1 MMTPLGQ
8 YMQFYDG
15 CFNNIRSFE
24 KIQLQSTPKI
34 CLKPSHTIILRYP
47 DNKTKKSCDIGS
59 LKGIKVQRRESS
71 NCKLCCQRIWFSTGG
86 GACFG
91 LPGVCLDQ
99 RSNCNRYVLSA
110 PAQHRIAGREQQ
122 CADQCQRRT
131 ALCFFV
137 VVGLRNVKFCETN
150 FSKLTSLY

>member
-47 DNKTKKSCDIGS
+47 DNKTKKSYDIDS

-71 NCKLCCQRIWFSTGG
+71 NYKLCCQRIWFSTGG

-91 LPGVCLDQ
+91 LPGVCPDQ
-99 RSNCNRYVLSA
+99 RSNCNRCVLSA

-137 VVGLRNVKFCETN
+137 VVGLTNVKFCETN